1 MFRAGSTVGSLWFRI
16 ELYSMFQNGNRFKIL
31 FAVGAIILIVGLVL
45 QWYPQSVISG
55 LEERLNDTG
64 LQIDERSKLQGSLN
78 SWKVWQITT
87 FQPLSSI
94 LLAVGIIVL
103 VYSIVSGIFSIT
115 SSYKVV
121 KKTEKE

>member
-1 MFRAGSTVGSLWFRI
+1 
-16 ELYSMFQNGNRFKIL
+16 MFQNGNRFKIL

-64 LQIDERSKLQGSLN
+64 LQIDEQSKLQGSLN